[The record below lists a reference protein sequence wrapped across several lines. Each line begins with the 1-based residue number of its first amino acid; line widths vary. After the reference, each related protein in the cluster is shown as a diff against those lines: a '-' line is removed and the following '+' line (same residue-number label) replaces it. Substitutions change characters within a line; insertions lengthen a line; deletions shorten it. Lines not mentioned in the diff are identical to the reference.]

1 MSICPSVSMFFRLS
15 VYIKSD
21 GSVRAGGQR
30 GCGHE
35 IIIRVA
41 LKNKCFLS
49 FFSFIS
55 FLLLLCM
62 AYHSGW
68 RLTHPPKLASFQGS
82 WIWIYFLTRPF
93 IRPHA
98 TLNCFFH
105 IASTI
110 AAFYFTHFSHP
121 FISSHLSPFFLYCPV
136 LFGEKSARCSFLR
149 FLQQK
154 TMTKTLVSW
163 GFHSSLP
170 QFFRSVG
177 LKENPFSPF
186 SFSLER
192 KDGCVRACMSLY
204 KKTSFAGR
212 ERKEWLTRVY
222 FFKSLVSFREK
233 KQ

>member
-1 MSICPSVSMFFRLS
+1 MGVL
-15 VYIKSD
+15 
-21 GSVRAGGQR
+21 GRAGREGV
-30 GCGHE
+30 GTKSLSE
-35 IIIRVA
+35 LPWKTNVF
-41 LKNKCFLS
+41 FLS

-121 FISSHLSPFFLYCPV
+121 FISPHLSPFFLYCPV

-192 KDGCVRACMSLY
+192 KDGCVRACVRACMSLY

>member
-1 MSICPSVSMFFRLS
+1 MGVL
-15 VYIKSD
+15 
-21 GSVRAGGQR
+21 GRAGREGV
-30 GCGHE
+30 GTKSLSE
-35 IIIRVA
+35 LPWKTNVF
-41 LKNKCFLS
+41 FLS

-68 RLTHPPKLASFQGS
+68 RLTHPLKLASFQGS

-186 SFSLER
+186 SFSLSKE
-192 KDGCVRACMSLY
+192 KMVACVRACMSLY